1 MRALFAAALVLAG
14 TARAQ
19 EADPDVVEVAEARI
33 ATPAREILDVQGGIY
48 LSPSG
53 SSQIARKIVS
63 QEQEIK
69 TLKAEKVHPIVVVAI
84 ALGGAIAAGL
94 GGFFA
99 GKAAK

>member
-1 MRALFAAALVLAG
+1 MNRLIALALVVSL

-19 EADPDVVEVAEARI
+19 EADVIEVREARI
-33 ATPAREILDVQGGIY
+33 ATPANEILDVQGGIY

-69 TLKAEKVHPIVVVAI
+69 TLKAENVHPIVVVAI

-99 GKAAK
+99 GKAAAK